1 MKPEGLVADVGSTL
15 VITLPEGVPGVGDGQ

>member
-1 MKPEGLVADVGSTL
+1 MQPEALVAEVGSTL